1 MTDSSVPPMPP
12 MPPVPPNDPSPPV
25 KKPRTNLVILGS
37 AVAVIAAVVATGVVV
52 VQSRPDESKPTAAAK
67 PTASAKSNAQDEGA
81 VTTEEP
87 EPEPSYSE
95 VDADSFVIGLKTTA
109 RHCFGSA
116 GCNVTVE
123 PDLTYLG
130 DSEGIDPD
138 AVYEITYE
146 IHGDESGPVIETA
159 ELSDETTL
167 NYTPSMI
174 STASAGTTVSAEIT
188 DVSVSVQGV

>member
-12 MPPVPPNDPSPPV
+12 MPPVPPVPPNDPSPPA

-52 VQSRPDESKPTAAAK
+52 VQSRPDGSK
-67 PTASAKSNAQDEGA
+67 PTASAKPNTQDEGA
-81 VTTEEP
+81 VTAEEP
-87 EPEPSYSE
+87 DPDPSYSE
-95 VDADSFVIGLKTTA
+95 VDADSFAIGLKTTA

-146 IHGDESGPVIETA
+146 IQGDESSPVIETA
-159 ELSDETTL
+159 ELSHETSL
-167 NYTPSMI
+167 NYTPSVL
-174 STASAGTTVSAEIT
+174 STASAGTEVSAEIT
-188 DVSVSVQGV
+188 DVSVQGV